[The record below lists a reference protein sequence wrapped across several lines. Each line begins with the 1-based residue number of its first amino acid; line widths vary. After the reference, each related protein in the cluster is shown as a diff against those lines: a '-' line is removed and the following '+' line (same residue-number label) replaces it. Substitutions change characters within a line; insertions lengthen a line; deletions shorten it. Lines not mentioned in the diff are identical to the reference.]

1 MFSWICPKCGAE
13 VPPSYSDCPNCS
25 APTARPAAPPP
36 PARHAAPPPPPVPP
50 RPAAPRPA
58 ASYQQQQ
65 QYSAPAPTPV
75 EDPMEGRRP
84 PKPAGVLFG
93 SEPPLGQRMGAG
105 PEYIPPSPAG
115 YTPPGYPPPP
125 APSRGLPSWLLMLL
139 VALAVGAVVSGAV
152 WMKKR
157 SGDSSEVAEKA
168 AEAPATAA
176 SGSHRLAKYV
186 EVAGFRLSEDA
197 KRRTNVK
204 MTIINHSAADLGD
217 LTLEVTL
224 KTPEGKVVG
233 TADVK
238 APAIGPL
245 GSADATAPLKTTER
259 AYELPDWQFIRAE
272 FQITSP

>member
-1 MFSWICPKCGAE
+1 
-13 VPPSYSDCPNCS
+13 
-25 APTARPAAPPP
+25 
-36 PARHAAPPPPPVPP
+36 
-50 RPAAPRPA
+50 
-58 ASYQQQQ
+58 
-65 QYSAPAPTPV
+65 
-75 EDPMEGRRP
+75 
-84 PKPAGVLFG
+84 
-93 SEPPLGQRMGAG
+93 
-105 PEYIPPSPAG
+105 
-115 YTPPGYPPPP
+115 
-125 APSRGLPSWLLMLL
+125 MLL